1 MYWRFAGV
9 FFVCSWF
16 FGFSFTRKGARA
28 RALCGPGNY
37 SHWSSAM
44 QERFL
49 ESVPDLQFAI
59 WRAQRP
65 APKSGATPLTATG
78 VRGSLRRS

>member
-1 MYWRFAGV
+1 
-9 FFVCSWF
+9 
-16 FGFSFTRKGARA
+16 
-28 RALCGPGNY
+28 
-37 SHWSSAM
+37 M